1 MPLSLRDKP
10 KPHDFQAT
18 SSIKACGLHCAT
30 FQTTVGFMM
39 KGQKKKQINEHCH
52 FLLFPPSGRKDL
64 FKYIQITKLLAFPS
78 APINDA
84 LIQLLFGHTHWREML
99 VLGPT
104 T

>member
-1 MPLSLRDKP
+1 MISKRHLQSKLVVYIVLLFKPLW
-10 KPHDFQAT
+10 
-18 SSIKACGLHCAT
+18 
-30 FQTTVGFMM
+30 GFMM

-84 LIQLLFGHTHWREML
+84 LIQLLFVLTHWREML
-99 VLGPT
+99 VLRPT
-104 T
+104 TLTATCI